1 MLALYA
7 RKDRIA
13 KAKRCLSRLLEWLIL
28 IVKFTSY
35 SKTIMIITRMS
46 NDDYI
51 FIFIIAIFNSATSK
65 YKSINF

>member
-13 KAKRCLSRLLEWLIL
+13 RLIL